1 MDKCIILEHGQDLLV
16 GGPAGVEPTSDY
28 ERQPKEHLTLFS
40 AYTEQA
46 PHSLGCS
53 LHGFGF

>member
-1 MDKCIILEHGQDLLV
+1 MDKCIILEHGQDLFV

-40 AYTEQA
+40 AYA
-46 PHSLGCS
+46 
-53 LHGFGF
+53 